1 MWSYIGAT
9 IDTSNMPFGSL
20 LQCFKKTAVDLAEDY
35 AGEAA
40 GDIVEDVIDQGT
52 IDADSLRAST
62 YFANLFLFYFS
73 NSCYQSK

>member
-1 MWSYIGAT
+1 
-9 IDTSNMPFGSL
+9 MPFGSL

-52 IDADSLRAST
+52 FIIHVLRPSI
-62 YFANLFLFYFS
+62 FHLVNLCKYYIFFIH
-73 NSCYQSK
+73 SCC

>member
-1 MWSYIGAT
+1 MWSYIGTT

-52 IDADSLRAST
+52 INTD
-62 YFANLFLFYFS
+62 NLLACVNPFSNFFSSS
-73 NSCYQSK
+73 NSCCQSK

>member
-1 MWSYIGAT
+1 MWSYIGTT

-52 IDADSLRAST
+52 IILH
-62 YFANLFLFYFS
+62 
-73 NSCYQSK
+73 